1 MTEHVLEC
9 RWESQ
14 RCICTELRA
23 CEQRVLGMRL
33 DDLNAKS
40 FNAALDAAAQ
50 AVENM
55 KIEWAWNSAA
65 TAGQAAFA
73 KGEAM
78 SASVSDRYGSAH
90 DPLCPTF
97 RYPDDHCQC
106 HLIAKVRED
115 ERCKA
120 ELHNYH
126 MPAWTAGFAKG
137 YADALDAAETAVA
150 EALKER
156 MLMADCS
163 PNTMRAPLFAI
174 RALKEK
180 P

>member
-1 MTEHVLEC
+1 
-9 RWESQ
+9 
-14 RCICTELRA
+14 
-23 CEQRVLGMRL
+23 
-33 DDLNAKS
+33 
-40 FNAALDAAAQ
+40 
-50 AVENM
+50 
-55 KIEWAWNSAA
+55 
-65 TAGQAAFA
+65 
-73 KGEAM
+73 M
-78 SASVSDRYGSAH
+78 SASVSDIYGSAH
-90 DPLCPTF
+90 DPLCF
-97 RYPDDHCQC
+97 VNNLCVECHCD
-106 HLIAKVRED
+106 LIAKVRED